1 MDWQSMRRAA
11 HRRGAAKYD
20 ATEAAAYGRQQGL
33 GWLTPEEEAAYLA
46 DLRPLLELP
55 PGSAVID
62 VGAGSGVM
70 CSLLRR
76 LPGIELS
83 ALEPSTAMSAQ
94 LVARPELADVNVING
109 FCDEPESRDQLPQ
122 AHFDALVARQLVNTL
137 FDPLQAFRH
146 WLHWLKPG
154 GAAVV
159 IDGLYGR
166 DGYSGRWAEE
176 VDVLPLSAMQSL
188 ATVPY
193 LLEAS
198 GFRIDYVQRMT
209 AVNALPTTRTP
220 RYVVL
225 ARRP

>member
-1 MDWQSMRRAA
+1 MNWQSMRRAA
-11 HRRGAAKYD
+11 RHRSAAKYD
-20 ATEAAAYGRQQGL
+20 AAEAAAYGRQQAL
-33 GWLTPEEEAAYLA
+33 GWLTAEDEAAYRA
-46 DLRPLLELP
+46 DLQPLLELP
-55 PGSAVID
+55 PGSAVLD
-62 VGAGSGVM
+62 VGAGTGVM
-70 CSLLRR
+70 CSLLCR
-76 LPGIELS
+76 LPGIELT

-94 LVARPELADVNVING
+94 LTARPELANVNVING

-122 AHFDALVARQLVNTL
+122 AYFDALVARQVVNTL

-166 DGYSGRWAEE
+166 DGWPSLWEEE
-176 VDVLPLSAMQSL
+176 VDVLPLSALQSL

-198 GFRIDYVQRMT
+198 GFRVEHVQRMA
-209 AVNALPTTRTP
+209 AVNALPSTRTP